1 MPNKYKFFPTLW
13 IYLLWAIYVVYS
25 IYNQSFQTIQTY
37 IAPSFLLLL
46 IHDFLYFWNFPMYM
60 SGKKILPEKIYNDKD
75 KNILSKMQ
83 WVILY
88 NRYYIFPTLLI
99 IYLIWT
105 LGNQIW
111 FHIRAIF
118 LNIVLICTIFSGFL
132 TLFQE
137 KLDEKYIAY
146 QSSTRAFNNYLIL
159 CIFLSIFGSYIVSL
173 ETQRILYL
181 SPIIGFLSG
190 IIIFLVW
197 MSLIDDEDQQN
208 NFFS

>member
-60 SGKKILPEKIYNDKD
+60 SGKKILPEKIYNDKN
-75 KNILSKMQ
+75 KNTLSQMQ
-83 WVILY
+83 WFILY

-99 IYLIWT
+99 IYLIWI
-105 LGNQIW
+105 LGKQLWFYIW
-111 FHIRAIF
+111 TAL
-118 LNIVLICTIFSGFL
+118 LNIVLIFTIFSGFF

-137 KLDEKYIAY
+137 KLDDEYL
-146 QSSTRAFNNYLIL
+146 QSSRVTVNNYLFL

-181 SPIIGFLSG
+181 SPIIWLLSG